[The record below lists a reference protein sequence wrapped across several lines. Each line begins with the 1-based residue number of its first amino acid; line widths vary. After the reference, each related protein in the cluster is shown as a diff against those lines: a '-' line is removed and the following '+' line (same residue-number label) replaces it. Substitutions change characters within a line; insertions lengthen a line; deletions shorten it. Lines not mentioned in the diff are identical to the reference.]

1 MLVPG
6 SGFPLDDD
14 DQGVIQQR
22 KVEFP
27 LENILNVTYRRNKS
41 CKSFYRKPED

>member
-22 KVEFP
+22 KVELIPFGKHF
-27 LENILNVTYRRNKS
+27 ECYI
-41 CKSFYRKPED
+41 